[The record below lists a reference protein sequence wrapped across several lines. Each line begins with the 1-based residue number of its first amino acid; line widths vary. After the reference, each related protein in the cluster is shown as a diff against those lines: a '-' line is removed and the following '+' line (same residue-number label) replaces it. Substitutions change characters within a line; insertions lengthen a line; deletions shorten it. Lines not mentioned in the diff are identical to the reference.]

1 MDAVVAMNSIGTNCP
16 GPTKHGRR
24 LGIKSALLALAACLL
39 CLQPA
44 SADEAAKR
52 GGYLFR
58 VAGCAGCHTNVAS
71 GGQPLAVG
79 RPLATPF
86 GTFYGPNITPDPEHG
101 IGRWTRADFRRAL
114 RDGLAPDGSPYY
126 PAFPYT
132 SFTQLADADIDDLWS
147 FIRTV
152 PAVNNRNRGHDLKFP
167 FNFRFLIWIWRWLF
181 FNLGPFEPDRA
192 RNDNLNRGAYLVE
205 AVGHC
210 GECHSPRGLLGQV
223 DRDRAYAGNPQGPEG
238 KRVPNIT
245 PHEVDGIGKWS
256 VDDLDTYLSLGMTP
270 TGDFAGDAMAEVVRA
285 STQYL
290 SVNDR
295 QALARYLKSVP
306 ARPKVP

>member
-1 MDAVVAMNSIGTNCP
+1 MDAVAAMNSIDTNCP
-16 GPTKHGRR
+16 EPTEPGHR
-24 LGIKSALLALAACLL
+24 LGLTLALALAACLF
-39 CLQPA
+39 CMQPA
-44 SADEAAKR
+44 AADEAVNR
-52 GGYLFR
+52 GAYLFR
-58 VAGCAGCHTNVAS
+58 AAGCAGCHTNVAA
-71 GGQPLAVG
+71 GGQPLAGG
-79 RPLATPF
+79 RSLATPF

-132 SFTQLADADIDDLWS
+132 SFTRLVDADIDDLWS
-147 FIRTV
+147 FIRSV
-152 PAVNNRNRGHDLKFP
+152 PAVNNRNRSHDLKFP
-167 FNFRFLIWIWRWLF
+167 FSFRFLVWLWRWLF
-181 FNLGPFEPDRA
+181 FDPGPFAPA
-192 RNDNLNRGAYLVE
+192 RLGDDSLKRGAYLVQ
-205 AVGHC
+205 AAGHC
-210 GECHSPRGLLGQV
+210 GECHSPRGMLGQI
-223 DRDRAYAGNPQGPEG
+223 DRGRELAGNPKGPEG
-238 KRVPNIT
+238 KPVPNIT
-245 PHEVDGIGKWS
+245 SHEADGIGKWS

-290 SVNDR
+290 SVDDR